1 MQALWLEGESQAASK
16 PQLSKPAGLQPRH
29 AFKFLMGTSKARSCF
44 QASTLRPLCYMKY
57 SPFKKLKKNWGVVP
71 E

>member
-44 QASTLRPLCYMKY
+44 QASTLRPLCYI
-57 SPFKKLKKNWGVVP
+57 FTIQETQEELGVVP

>member
-29 AFKFLMGTSKARSCF
+29 AFKFLMGTSEARSCF

-57 SPFKKLKKNWGVVP
+57 SPFKKLKKNGGVAP